1 MVSYLIKYIVCS
13 GILLAVYHLFLEREK
28 MLRFN
33 RFYLLAAM
41 VFSLLVPLATIEMP
55 SETSVK
61 ISPVHEISDGP
72 VAYEV
77 STAPQSMLRQPTGKG
92 FPDYLPWLIYGIIAA
107 GLLVRLIVQV
117 LFILRSKSG
126 RRVIPFETAK
136 LVLMPDE
143 QPTYSFFK
151 LIFIPQKAFDNQDIP
166 KEILTHEL
174 AHARQMHSL
183 DILFTECLIA
193 LAWFNPL
200 LLLYRS
206 TIRLNHEYLADDSVL
221 AGSTDVKQYQLLL
234 LDTLLAHRMAPLAS
248 SFNYPFTK
256 KRLAMMSTNINLRIQ
271 FAKKALVALLL
282 PVLAF
287 VLAEKTYSQQ
297 PSSKTTPKPETK
309 TDTAPVLKD
318 ESVSEEEMK
327 EFLTLIDKHTQRT
340 KNQKARILP
349 IVSMT
354 PEQENQLY
362 ATYERMSDAQK
373 KRVKANDISIFKLDA
388 PVKKAPEPDM
398 FENWKKP
405 HIFGIWL
412 NGKHIP
418 NTQLN
423 KYKNTDIAEY
433 TLHRLVGKGLVGKGY
448 KYQLE
453 LTTNEEF
460 DRTFEERMKN
470 RIVLV
475 RVTWLDPPKVKA
487 ETKK

>member
-1 MVSYLIKYIVCS
+1 MVSYLIKCIVCS

-33 RFYLLAAM
+33 RFYLLVAM
-41 VFSLLVPLATIEMP
+41 VFSLLIPLATIEMP
-55 SETSVK
+55 SEMSVK

-72 VAYEV
+72 TVYEV
-77 STAPQSMLRQPTGKG
+77 SIAPRPVPAATADEGI
-92 FPDYLPWLIYGIIAA
+92 PDYLPWLVYSIITAA
-107 GLLVRLIVQV
+107 LLVRVMMQV

-126 RRVIPFETAK
+126 RRVIPFETGN

-151 LIFIPQKAFDNQDIP
+151 LIFISQKAFDDQNIP
-166 KEILTHEL
+166 KEILIHEL

-183 DILFTECLIA
+183 DILFTELLIA

-200 LLLYRS
+200 LLLYRRA
-206 TIRLNHEYLADDSVL
+206 IRLNHEYLADDSVL
-221 AGSTDVKQYQLLL
+221 AGSTNVKEYQLLL
-234 LDTLLAHRMAPLAS
+234 LDTLLAHRTTALAS

-256 KRLAMMSTNINLRIQ
+256 KRLAMMTTKINLRIQ
-271 FAKKALVALLL
+271 VAKKVLIALLL

-297 PSSKTTPKPETK
+297 PASKATPKPEIK
-309 TDTAPVLKD
+309 ANNAPASNN

-327 EFLTLIDKHTQRT
+327 DFLSLIDRHTKYNR
-340 KNQKARILP
+340 NQKRRIEP
-349 IVSMT
+349 IVIMT
-354 PEQENQLY
+354 PEQENKLY
-362 ATYERMSDAQK
+362 ATYERMSDVQK
-373 KRVKANDISIFKLDA
+373 KRVKANDISIFKMDM

-460 DRTFEERMKN
+460 DRTFEERMNN

-475 RVTWLDPPKVKA
+475 RITWLDPSKVKA